1 MASKVSLSIHL
12 TLCSWRHQLRGLR
25 CGANPRQAV
34 DDLLG
39 LADDIAHDLACRLDV
54 ADQAAGLSR
63 PKRQVLEVAYVF
75 RSGRQ
80 AGVFRDLHHLTGAR
94 SASYSRALARS
105 LANRRLAGGL
115 PFSNDGVAQ
124 YTMRRLL
131 PANVEEIL
139 HVDGVFGDAA
149 HDALFVEPWDEGFF
163 ARHETGAHRYTLST
177 QAEGGDQASTV
188 GDASRGQHRDR
199 RDGVDHCGHEHG
211 QSRCAPH
218 VTAGFDAL
226 GDHEVDAPG
235 GGRSSLIDRPDLD
248 RDLYTTRMGRANVAS
263 RIAPEEN
270 QEWDTRVETRL
281 DGAVRDVFENEVDA
295 KRPCGQCSHAP
306 DEFA

>member
-1 MASKVSLSIHL
+1 MP
-12 TLCSWRHQLRGLR
+12 QLHGLG

-39 LADDIAHDLACRLDV
+39 LADDIVHNLACRLDV

-75 RSGRQ
+75 RSRRQ

-105 LANRRLAGGL
+105 LANRRLAGCL
-115 PFSNDGVAQ
+115 PFSNDGITQ

-149 HDALFVEPWDEGFF
+149 HDALFVEAWDEGFF
-163 ARHETGAHRYTLST
+163 ARHEAGAHRYTLST

-199 RDGVDHCGHEHG
+199 RDGVDHGGQKHG
-211 QSRCAPH
+211 QSRCAPY

-226 GDHEVDAPG
+226 GDHEVDTG
-235 GGRSSLIDRPDLD
+235 SGGRAGLIDRPDLD
-248 RDLYTTRMGRANVAS
+248 RDLYATCMGRANVGC

-270 QEWDTRVETRL
+270 QEWDTHVEACL
-281 DGAVRDVFENEVDA
+281 DGPLRDVFENEVDT
-295 KRPCGQCSHAP
+295 KRPCRQRPHSP
-306 DEFA
+306 D